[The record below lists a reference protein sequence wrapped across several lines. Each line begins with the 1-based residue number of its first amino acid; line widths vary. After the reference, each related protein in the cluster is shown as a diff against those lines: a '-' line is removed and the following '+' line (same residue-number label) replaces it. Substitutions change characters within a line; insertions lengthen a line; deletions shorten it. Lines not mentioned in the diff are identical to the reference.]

1 MRPRASQGPALDDR
15 TPPRVDRSLAREAR
29 STTPPV
35 VRPQYSRPVRPPE
48 PSPTSDPHDQP
59 PTESLAAVIAACVP
73 GAKVVDACA
82 LGDKSIE
89 DEAAKF
95 YNKKGADGQKIDKGI
110 AFPTCVSVNNQV
122 CHNSPAP
129 DDDAVIEEGQAVK
142 IDLGAHVDGYV
153 AVVAHTHVVGAD
165 DGVPAGAQ
173 ADVME
178 AAVVASEAAIRKLR
192 PGASTSDVAKA
203 IETVA
208 NDYGVKIVEGVL
220 THSMKRFVID
230 GNKVVLNKPT
240 PELKADETTIE
251 LNEVYALDIVLST
264 GEGKPKMQ
272 DEKETNVYK
281 RAIEKNYKLKMQA
294 SRAVFSEI
302 SKKFPTMPF
311 TMRAMGDVRGAK
323 LGLSECM
330 KHELLHEYPVLYEK
344 PGDAVAHVKCTVL
357 VMQNGNDRV
366 TTFAP
371 QVTKSEKELM
381 DEDLKA
387 LIAEPLK
394 KKKKKA
400 KK

>member
-1 MRPRASQGPALDDR
+1 MSDSDSDREEREDETLGNPAV
-15 TPPRVDRSLAREAR
+15 VDKYKVAAEIANK
-29 STTPPV
+29 
-35 VRPQYSRPVRPPE
+35 
-48 PSPTSDPHDQP
+48 
-59 PTESLAAVIAACVP
+59 SLAAVIAACVP

-165 DGVPAGAQ
+165 DRVPAGAQ

>member
-1 MRPRASQGPALDDR
+1 
-15 TPPRVDRSLAREAR
+15 
-29 STTPPV
+29 
-35 VRPQYSRPVRPPE
+35 
-48 PSPTSDPHDQP
+48 
-59 PTESLAAVIAACVP
+59 
-73 GAKVVDACA
+73 
-82 LGDKSIE
+82 
-89 DEAAKF
+89 
-95 YNKKGADGQKIDKGI
+95 
-110 AFPTCVSVNNQV
+110 
-122 CHNSPAP
+122 
-129 DDDAVIEEGQAVK
+129 
-142 IDLGAHVDGYV
+142 
-153 AVVAHTHVVGAD
+153 
-165 DGVPAGAQ
+165 
-173 ADVME
+173 
-178 AAVVASEAAIRKLR
+178 
-192 PGASTSDVAKA
+192 
-203 IETVA
+203 
-208 NDYGVKIVEGVL
+208 VEGVL

-394 KKKKKA
+394 KKKKKKA

>member
-1 MRPRASQGPALDDR
+1 
-15 TPPRVDRSLAREAR
+15 
-29 STTPPV
+29 
-35 VRPQYSRPVRPPE
+35 
-48 PSPTSDPHDQP
+48 
-59 PTESLAAVIAACVP
+59 VP

-129 DDDAVIEEGQAVK
+129 DDDAVIEEGQALK

-394 KKKKKA
+394 KKKKKKA